1 MKHFKDHKFVGV
13 DISKKF
19 FDVCFVDDKGQLVQQ
34 RINQNPKGYRA
45 LAKQISQD
53 SIWVME
59 ATSTYHLPLAV
70 WLYAQGLKVVVENP
84 LKIKRFSQM
93 HLQRHKTDKAD
104 AKIIYDYGT
113 TVVSKKITLWR
124 PQSAKIQELQQCDSL
139 SQRLN
144 KELTAMTNTHEALA
158 QVDAINTEVKRI
170 VNNTIKHLKKSLK
183 QLDKQMQQLIKENY
197 SESYNL
203 LMSIPGIGTK
213 TSVMLICQSEN
224 FTKFDSVKKFLS
236 YIGMSPRTYE
246 SGTSVK
252 GKGHI
257 TKVGNGRLR
266 SLLYMCSWTAKRTNP
281 QCVNVYENMRK
292 KGKPEKV
299 VKVAIAHKL
308 LRQAF
313 GVIKHQQLFSINIA

>member
-1 MKHFKDHKFVGV
+1 MKNYKDHKFVGV

-19 FDVCFVDDKGQLVQQ
+19 FDVCFVDAKGQLVQQ
-34 RINQNPKGYRA
+34 RINQDPKEYRT
-45 LAKQISQD
+45 LASQISKD
-53 SIWVME
+53 AIWVME

-70 WLYAQGLKVVVENP
+70 WLYDHGLKVVVENP

-104 AKIIYDYGT
+104 AKIVYEYGT

-124 PQSAKIQELQQCDSL
+124 PQSVKIAELQQCDSL

-144 KELTAMTNTHEALA
+144 KELTAITNTHEALA
-158 QVDAINTEVKRI
+158 QLDVVNSEVKRI
-170 VNNTIKHLKKSLK
+170 VNNTINHLKKALK

-197 SESYNL
+197 NESYNL
-203 LMSIPGIGTK
+203 LVSIPGIGSK
-213 TSVMLICQSEN
+213 TSVMLICQTAN
-224 FTKFDSVKKFLS
+224 FTRFDSVKKFLS

-281 QCVNVYENMRK
+281 QCVSVYENMRA

-299 VKVAIAHKL
+299 IKVAIAHKL
-308 LRQAF
+308 LRQVF
-313 GVIKHQQLFSINIA
+313 GVIKHQQPFMLNKA